1 MTVTIEKEKLDF
13 KHKYMMHDINNITS
27 NKIPFNL
34 INKEHINRIH
44 IKKLWETTISN
55 VLEIRKQNT
64 PTIKYTIASLKL
76 LKILSII
83 ALMLITALIHPIA
96 FLTYMIIVTF
106 TILNSVTTTG
116 SSVISILDTSK
127 YIGTI
132 QFNQTEINKL
142 NKTFFYLDYVLFNK
156 KEELLH
162 HKYNEDYFTLHE
174 LLYDY
179 DLSIHNFIDR
189 YSYVIYQDTL
199 YNSFTNM
206 KSYNDCVRDLLIPNT
221 NLDKMLCLSK
231 TVKYIVYA
239 EKHGIDKNFV
249 KQYIQ
254 NHIIKTTIITT
265 YYAQDIKDLWDKKIN
280 NLNDISN
287 HNTIVQLFKDL
298 LRCNYMI
305 SKTQYNTIELE
316 ISIFHTNLMNIKTL
330 QDKNPTLLIQQDL
343 ETLLNNLSYEDLKD
357 NDIEIWLQQL
367 KIINK
372 NIALFYQERA
382 NFIMD
387 AAHI

>member
-1 MTVTIEKEKLDF
+1 MAITIEKSDY
-13 KHKYMMHDINNITS
+13 KHKYMMHNMNNITD

-34 INKEHINRIH
+34 INKEHINRTH

-55 VLEIRKQNT
+55 VLEIKGQNT
-64 PTIKYTIASLKL
+64 PTTKYPVISLDL
-76 LKILSII
+76 LKIISILI
-83 ALMLITALIHPIA
+83 LALITLTIHPIA
-96 FLTYMIIVTF
+96 LLAYLMILTVVLMNYSLKDVW
-106 TILNSVTTTG
+106 
-116 SSVISILDTSK
+116 DTSK

-132 QFNQTEINKL
+132 KFNQTEINKL
-142 NKTFFYLDYVLFNK
+142 NKTFFYLDDVLFKNK
-156 KEELLH
+156 EVLYH
-162 HKYNEDYFTLHE
+162 HKFNEDYCTLKE

-179 DLSIHNFIDR
+179 DLNIHNFINKHTDILYR
-189 YSYVIYQDTL
+189 DTL
-199 YNSFTNM
+199 YNAFTNM
-206 KSYNDCVRDLLIPNT
+206 KSYNDCVKEKLIPNT

-231 TVKYIVYA
+231 VVKYIVYA
-239 EKHGIDKNFV
+239 EKHGIDKDFV
-249 KQYIQ
+249 KQYIK
-254 NHIIKTTIITT
+254 NHIIKNPININS
-265 YYAQDIKDLWDKKIN
+265 YKEDLEDLWNKKIN

-287 HNTIVQLFKDL
+287 HNNISQLFNEFKTCD
-298 LRCNYMI
+298 NMM
-305 SKTQYNTIELE
+305 SDTQYNTIELE
-316 ISIFHTNLMNIKTL
+316 ISILHTNLMNIKTL